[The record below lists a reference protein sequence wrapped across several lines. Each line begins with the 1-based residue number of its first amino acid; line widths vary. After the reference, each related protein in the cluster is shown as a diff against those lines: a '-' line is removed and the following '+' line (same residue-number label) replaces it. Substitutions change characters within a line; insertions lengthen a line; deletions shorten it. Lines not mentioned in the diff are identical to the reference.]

1 MINEKFIDV
10 RDQRSILESLL
21 SRLKENSPYTSA
33 FDKNRYFITNSNGMF
48 CGKYDKYDD
57 KILVDKWFL
66 YDSLCSD
73 NLEDIEN
80 LLIHEE
86 AHRQNNLLGT
96 YESGKPD
103 HWNGWLEIYLK
114 IGGRIPKV
122 YLKEKIYEHEKEY
135 GEVKEEDLKNIII
148 LGYEN
153 SEKAD
158 ETLRKTRESGINFIY
173 VDSNRKIH
181 TIQNQQGPISRQD

>member
-1 MINEKFIDV
+1 MINEKFIDA
-10 RDQRSILESLL
+10 RNQKSILESLL
-21 SRLKENSPYTSA
+21 SKLKENSPYSSA
-33 FDKNRYFITNSNGMF
+33 FDKNKYCIVNSDGMF
-48 CGKYDKYDD
+48 CGRYNRKND

-66 YDSLCSD
+66 YDSMCSD
-73 NLEDIEN
+73 KFDDIEN

-103 HWNGWLEIYLK
+103 HWTEWLKVYLK

-122 YLKEKIYEHEKEY
+122 YIKEKLYEHEKEY
-135 GEVKEEDLKNIII
+135 EEVKEEDLKNIIV

-153 SEKAD
+153 SGKAD
-158 ETLRKTRESGINFIY
+158 EILRKAKGSGINFIY
-173 VDSNRKIH
+173 VDSNRNIH
-181 TIQNQQGPISRQD
+181 NYSKSATRT